1 MRSMYLKCGRKNV
14 NVVVLE
20 SFFER
25 LKGLK
30 FYLEQFNYIIKF
42 PKKKFISTYFM
53 CQNVDIVITDKDDK
67 VVKVYEKVKPEK
79 IIFPKRYGYNVYFM
93 PLGFGEKFKHN
104 EKIKL
109 KENNS

>member
-1 MRSMYLKCGRKNV
+1 MQTVCNFSNAFGLIINV
-14 NVVVLE
+14 ILNVILNK
-20 SFFER
+20 
-25 LKGLK
+25 L
-30 FYLEQFNYIIKF
+30 
-42 PKKKFISTYFM
+42 